1 MKQQRKSTKNI
12 RKLSLAVLLAVVL
25 LGSVIAAISAISGRI
40 NPFAMETIP
49 LEATHNNLTLK
60 MHTHSQLSIIVDE
73 RGIVIPANIGIDPT
87 LYRNHTLDIYGVQQP
102 QQISP
107 LHTHDSDGLI
117 HIESTEIRAF
127 TLGEFL
133 DVWGLNFGDRQAIL
147 IVNDG
152 QAIEIDYRNH
162 IFKDGEQLLLNIQ

>member
-1 MKQQRKSTKNI
+1 M
-12 RKLSLAVLLAVVL
+12 LLAVVL
-25 LGSVIAAISAISGRI
+25 LGSVIAAISAITGRI

-49 LEATHNNLTLK
+49 LEATHNNQILK
-60 MHTHSQLSIIVDE
+60 MHTHSQLSIILDE
-73 RGIVIPANIGIDPT
+73 RGIVIPANIGIEPT

-133 DVWGLNFGDRQAIL
+133 DVWGLNFEGRQAIL

-162 IFKDGEQLLLNIQ
+162 VLNDGEKIALSVQ

>member
-1 MKQQRKSTKNI
+1 M
-12 RKLSLAVLLAVVL
+12 VLAVVL
-25 LGSVIAAISAISGRI
+25 FGSVFAAISAISGRI

-49 LEATHNNLTLK
+49 LEGSHNNQILK
-60 MHTHSQLSIIVDE
+60 MHTHSQLSIVVDE
-73 RGIVIPANIGIDPT
+73 RAIGIPANIGIDPT
-87 LYRNHTLDIYGVQQP
+87 LYRNHTLDIYGVREP

-107 LHTHDSDGLI
+107 LHTHDSEGLI
-117 HIESTEIRAF
+117 HIESTEIRPF

-133 DVWGLNFGDRQAIL
+133 DVWGLNFAGREGIL

-162 IFKDGEQLLLNIQ
+162 VLSDGEKIVLSVQ

>member
-1 MKQQRKSTKNI
+1 MKQQRKNTKNI

-25 LGSVIAAISAISGRI
+25 LGSVVAAISAITGRI
-40 NPFAMETIP
+40 NPFVMETIP
-49 LEATHNNLTLK
+49 LEATHHNQALK
-60 MHTHSQLSIIVDE
+60 MHTHSQLSIILDE
-73 RGIVIPANIGIDPT
+73 RAIGIPANIGIDPT

-102 QQISP
+102 QQISA

-133 DVWGLNFGDRQAIL
+133 DVWGLNFTGREAIL

-152 QAIEIDYRNH
+152 QAIELDYRSH
-162 IFKDGEQLLLNIQ
+162 VLADGEKIVLNVQ